1 MTNDISKNKRIPV
14 IDYNKCTGQGIC
26 VEVCPENIFEIR
38 NLDQI
43 EFCEDTK
50 ASGICPEP
58 HFATKDKRSYPVNID
73 DCTECEEC
81 IEKCPEKAIKLV
93 PKN

>member
-1 MTNDISKNKRIPV
+1 MANREAKGKRIPV
-14 IDYNKCTGQGIC
+14 IDYNRCTGQGIC

-81 IEKCPEKAIKLV
+81 IEKCPEKAIRLV
-93 PKN
+93 PKS

>member
-1 MTNDISKNKRIPV
+1 MAEGEAKNKRIPV

-81 IEKCPEKAIKLV
+81 IEKCPEKAIRLI
-93 PKN
+93 PKS